1 MTIRPKKKT
10 YEEAIAR
17 LEEITGQ
24 LEKGGIPLEQSLKL
38 FEEGTKLS
46 AYCYKILNEA
56 QQKVTELSTDDIEK
70 EAAE

>member
-1 MTIRPKKKT
+1 MPKKKT

-17 LEEITGQ
+17 LEEITSQ
-24 LEKGGIPLEQSLKL
+24 LEKGGIPLEKSLKL

-56 QQKVTELSTDDIEK
+56 QQRVTELSTDDIEK
-70 EAAE
+70 ETAE

>member
-1 MTIRPKKKT
+1 MPKKKT

-56 QQKVTELSTDDIEK
+56 QQRVTELSTDDIEK

>member
-1 MTIRPKKKT
+1 MPKKKT

-24 LEKGGIPLEQSLKL
+24 LEKGGIPLDQSLKL

>member
-1 MTIRPKKKT
+1 MPKKKT

-17 LEEITGQ
+17 LEEITDQ
-24 LEKGGIPLEQSLKL
+24 LEKGGIPLEKSLKL

-56 QQKVTELSTDDIEK
+56 QQRVTELSTDDIEK

>member
-1 MTIRPKKKT
+1 MPKKKT
-10 YEEAIAR
+10 YEEAITR
-17 LEEITGQ
+17 LEEITSQ
-24 LEKGGIPLEQSLKL
+24 LEKGGIPLEKSLKL

>member
-1 MTIRPKKKT
+1 MPKKKT

-17 LEEITGQ
+17 LEEITSQ
-24 LEKGGIPLEQSLKL
+24 LEKGGIPLEKSLKL

-70 EAAE
+70 ETAE

>member
-1 MTIRPKKKT
+1 MPKKKT
-10 YEEAIAR
+10 YEDAIAR

>member
-1 MTIRPKKKT
+1 MPKKKT

-17 LEEITGQ
+17 LEEITSQ

-46 AYCYKILNEA
+46 AYGCDR
-56 QQKVTELSTDDIEK
+56 DDTHIFTYT
-70 EAAE
+70 

>member
-1 MTIRPKKKT
+1 MPKKKT

-17 LEEITGQ
+17 LEEITNQ

-56 QQKVTELSTDDIEK
+56 QQRVTELSTDDIEK

>member
-1 MTIRPKKKT
+1 MQKKKT

-24 LEKGGIPLEQSLKL
+24 LEKGGIPLEKSLKL